1 VSLSL
6 EPHTRFPYY
15 MSSILILYDHSFA
28 EEPIIVLIVGDA
40 KVTFR
45 IHRKL
50 ICDASAM
57 FRPAFLGN
65 GTFTETEDQ
74 SMTLPEDDVETVA
87 RFVQW
92 LYGQDYELA
101 PNTDVP
107 NTAKRYMQLA
117 ELYVLADK
125 YDVIGL
131 HNQII
136 DKLFEMKAKAISPP
150 GHLLVMFVY
159 QNTSER
165 SSFRK
170 LLVAHYALHIELDWY
185 FEDQTKKLTA
195 MPEFSADL
203 VQAFARRAS
212 GSYTSPF
219 HESSS
224 KLHVAPKVKDSKS

>member
-15 MSSILILYDHSFA
+15 MSSILILSDHSFA
-28 EEPIIVLIVGDA
+28 DEPIIDLLVGDA
-40 KVTFR
+40 KATFR

-57 FRPAFLGN
+57 FRSAFLGN

-117 ELYVLADK
+117 ELYVFADK
-125 YDVIGL
+125 YDIMRL
-131 HNQII
+131 HHQII
-136 DKLFEMKAKAISPP
+136 DKLFEMKARAISPP
-150 GHLLVMFVY
+150 QLPLVMFVY
-159 QNTSER
+159 QNTTAGA
-165 SSFRK
+165 SFRK
-170 LLVAHYALHIELDWY
+170 LLVAYHVFHINMDWY
-185 FEDQTKKLTA
+185 LEDHSKNLTA

-203 VQAFARRAS
+203 ALAFARRAA
-212 GSYTSPF
+212 GKYKSPF
-219 HESSS
+219 LDPSSE
-224 KLHVAPKVKDSKS
+224 LHVAYKAKDTKS